1 MEVIFYMIGALILVV
16 VIVIIGNAQNKNEI
30 KKQNEQHQNEGWQ
43 IIVNNAYIKENEN
56 LIKLNNNIFK
66 FNELLK
72 CSISQQTSKDIVHS
86 DKGITKMLDGN
97 INEFCNKLAIDI
109 QTSNL
114 NFPFEQIIISNYSI
128 NTTSNKY
135 NLLLNEAKKVESTI
149 NAIIN
154 KG

>member
-1 MEVIFYMIGALILVV
+1 M
-16 VIVIIGNAQNKNEI
+16 
-30 KKQNEQHQNEGWQ
+30 
-43 IIVNNAYIKENEN
+43 YIKEN

-72 CSISQQTSKDIVHS
+72 CSICQQTSKEVVRS

-97 INEFCNKLAIDI
+97 INEFCNKLTIDV

-114 NFPFEQIIISNYSI
+114 NFPFEQIVISNYSI

-135 NLLLNEAKKVESTI
+135 DLLLNEAKKIEATI
-149 NAIIN
+149 NSIIN
-154 KG
+154 RN